1 MDEVKPVSGL
11 DIEALLLRGGGDDS
25 QPEPKRAKLHGKIGT
40 DDPAKDF
47 KELID
52 NEENSWKPGTSL
64 VTKLMIVFKEMEKVI
79 KDVISKSFAD
89 QAYDKAIKAIRAY
102 RAEAID
108 VPLSVSAYSSLMN
121 RVNSTTF

>member
-1 MDEVKPVSGL
+1 
-11 DIEALLLRGGGDDS
+11 
-25 QPEPKRAKLHGKIGT
+25 
-40 DDPAKDF
+40 
-47 KELID
+47 
-52 NEENSWKPGTSL
+52 
-64 VTKLMIVFKEMEKVI
+64 MIVFKEMEKVI